1 MVIGRCWNW
10 KISIEKFGSFFIVFN
25 DYKNCKIKS
34 KYLIIVFFFRRSEIV
49 KLEIE

>member
-34 KYLIIVFFFRRSEIV
+34 KYLIIVFFSGEV
-49 KLEIE
+49 KL